1 MDMGQPDS
9 GVHIRVDCVCDYIF
23 YFLTKLKRGRNE
35 EIIYYFN
42 GVDF

>member
-1 MDMGQPDS
+1 MDMGQQDRW
-9 GVHIRVDCVCDYIF
+9 VYIRVCVCDYIF
-23 YFLTKLKRGRNE
+23 YFLTKFKRGRNE